1 MLELSIVN
9 QQIAIAGK
17 VLQGETQK
25 DISGAIVAIIE
36 MPEKFRAILSLKA
49 LQYGLQWEKVPERPD
64 RKITSNDGY
73 FYFTNLPSGEY
84 LLEAS
89 LPTSPTRYNEVRTK
103 VQVSSPVNGK
113 IPTTMADIVLLPTGI
128 KGKITDANDQE
139 KFVINAKVQIQD
151 SGDSTISD
159 QKGNYR
165 LIGLE
170 SPKSGQRTINMIV
183 SATGYQQLF
192 QSINIQRGEIIAEK
206 NFALKPK

>member
-25 DISGAIVAIIE
+25 NISGAIVTIIE

-49 LQYGLQWEKVPERPD
+49 LQFGSQWEKMSERPD

-73 FYFTNLPSGEY
+73 FYFTNLPPGEY

-89 LPTSPTRYNEVRTK
+89 LPTSPTRYNKARKE

-113 IPTTMADIVLLPTGI
+113 IPATMADIVLSPTGI
-128 KGKITDANDQE
+128 KGKITDADDS
-139 KFVINAKVQIQD
+139 KKLITNAKVQIQD

-159 QKGNYR
+159 QQGNYR

-170 SPKSGQRTINMIV
+170 SPKSGQRNIIMIV
-183 SATGYQQLF
+183 SATGYQQVS
-192 QSINIQRGEIIAEK
+192 QSLNIQRGQVIAEQ